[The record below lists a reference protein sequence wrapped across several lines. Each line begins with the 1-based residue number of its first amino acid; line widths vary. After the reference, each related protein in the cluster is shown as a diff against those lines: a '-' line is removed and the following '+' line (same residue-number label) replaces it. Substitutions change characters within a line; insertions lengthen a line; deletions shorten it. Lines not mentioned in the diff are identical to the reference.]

1 MSAFLGSMIIST
13 LGGGQSVICTDG
25 VFKYV
30 MNDQNDESILSK
42 ISHFT
47 NLQENDPKSME
58 YDNDAHTAYLQ
69 VLVALVSSINGIGA
83 KPEDIQKDVS
93 AKMRKDI

>member
-47 NLQENDPKSME
+47 NL
-58 YDNDAHTAYLQ
+58 
-69 VLVALVSSINGIGA
+69 
-83 KPEDIQKDVS
+83 
-93 AKMRKDI
+93 